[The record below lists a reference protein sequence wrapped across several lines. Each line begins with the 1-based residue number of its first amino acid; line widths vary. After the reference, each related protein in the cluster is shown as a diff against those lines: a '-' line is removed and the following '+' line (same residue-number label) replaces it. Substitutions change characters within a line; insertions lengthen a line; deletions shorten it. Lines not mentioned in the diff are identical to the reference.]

1 LSIPSF
7 PDGVEAVARDRLIEQ
22 ILDHLL
28 VMGGDADRLAGA
40 AADFNRLN
48 RTDLRALEALRAGG
62 MTAGRLARTLRVTSG
77 ATTRVID
84 SLVAA
89 GHVRRE
95 ADPADRRRVLVR
107 LTPAAAVLVDRTWER
122 FQGDTRAALE
132 AYSDTELRT
141 VAGFLTEVRSLVET
155 HMERLAQRES

>member
-1 LSIPSF
+1 M
-7 PDGVEAVARDRLIEQ
+7 ARDRLIEQ
-22 ILDHLL
+22 ILHNLL

-48 RTDLRALEALRAGG
+48 RTDLRALEALREGG

-95 ADPADRRRVLVR
+95 ADPDDRRRVLVL
-107 LTPAAAVLVDRTWER
+107 LTPAAVLLVDRTWER
-122 FQGDTRAALE
+122 LRADTRTALE
-132 AYSDTELRT
+132 GHSDAELQTIAR
-141 VAGFLTEVRSLVET
+141 FLGEVRSLVEA
-155 HMERLAQRES
+155 HMRRLAQRPD